1 MEVVFQSCSKMNN
14 RINHIHERAL
24 RLVYNDYSIT
34 FENLLEKDGSLSIHH
49 RNIHRLAIEMF
60 KVYKGTS
67 PKIFMDNFITKEN
80 MSLRSNSVFYR
91 PNINSVLKGENSL
104 RNFGPIVWN
113 ELLPNF
119 IKNVDTIEEFKLLVK
134 QWKPLNCPCRLCKSF
149 LPDIGFVNIV

>member
-1 MEVVFQSCSKMNN
+1 MFCSRKMNN

-49 RNIHRLAIEMF
+49 RNIHRLAMEMF
-60 KVYKGTS
+60 KVYIGTS

-104 RNFGPIVWN
+104 
-113 ELLPNF
+113 
-119 IKNVDTIEEFKLLVK
+119 
-134 QWKPLNCPCRLCKSF
+134 
-149 LPDIGFVNIV
+149 